1 MGMNTSDVRDMPFG
15 QWVYWATALPLTI
28 LVIALCLA
36 WAGELNNF
44 RQGFANLW
52 RRNPSRY
59 RIIQGGY
66 ERVRRK
72 KRYVYRD
79 MVLNGSRRSNVM
91 YGGRESYV

>member
-66 ERVRRK
+66 ERVRCDVWGEGKLRLRLGK
-72 KRYVYRD
+72 DCYTFSA
-79 MVLNGSRRSNVM
+79 N
-91 YGGRESYV
+91 